1 MLSPPCWSQHLPL
14 KLTTMSLTIFLH
26 LTLWTFRLVL
36 NFEPGGLNCTRV
48 HFSPPQLLLIFM
60 KMVQFKEYCPYFQ
73 MFPLPPSALL
83 LLRMSVFLQFWPQS
97 DIWHLYQG
105 PQLWNPHPHYL
116 IPKICH
122 YTQIWATFC
131 SFALIFAY

>member
-83 LLRMSVFLQFWPQS
+83 LLRMSVFLQFWPQ
-97 DIWHLYQG
+97 W
-105 PQLWNPHPHYL
+105 YL
-116 IPKICH
+116 ASIPTTKVLNFEIPTLTISFLKYPIIPK
-122 YTQIWATFC
+122 YGQR
-131 SFALIFAY
+131 SVRLP